1 MEWYNVIVVIL
12 GALGGIGGVISLYHA
27 KSNKDTIDISNFH
40 SLIEEER
47 SERKNLIEEYHSYK
61 NLVDKKVSSVKEEFE
76 SLKQENQRMLK
87 SIYQAYR
94 CKLPEKLH
102 ECPVI
107 KAFEEGR
114 ECDDCIKVKDKQ

>member
-61 NLVDKKVSSVKEEFE
+61 NIVDKKVSSVKEEFE

-107 KAFEEGR
+107 KTFEEGC